1 MASMPR
7 ALLRLV
13 AASVLAGLVFAG
25 LPFLTDAAG
34 AAPARAVFLLGDSVM
49 LGSKA
54 AMEKQLGDWDL
65 TFDAAVNRS
74 TIAGAQIATA
84 RRAEIHDIIVIQ
96 LGTNDGGNPTSY
108 ASRVDAVMKALDGVP
123 YVVWLTIHEART
135 YYKSDNDVLRQK
147 ATQYPNMRIADWN
160 AVANATPGSM
170 VGDGLHLTNTGGAQR
185 WPSSWTTR
193 SKPSTP
199 VAVARPTAPAPAA
212 SSRPERDLLRL
223 HRSAGNTLA
232 GVGPRLLAA
241 RLEGSRLRVRRG
253 EPRRPHQPRR
263 HDAAVSIQSTPTG
276 EGYWIVDQKGRVYA
290 FGDAV
295 KKGDMAGVTL
305 NGPVR
310 RLEPAPTGL
319 GYWLLASDGGIFTFG
334 VPFFGSAGA
343 RPPNAAVISMAST
356 ATGGGYMM
364 VTARGEVIAFGDAKS
379 QGDTK
384 ALQLAAPVI
393 SLALG
398 RVRPRLLAL
407 RARRWRVLVRCAV
420 PRLGAGARA
429 LQRPEDGHPARHRYR
444 RRLLDRHRPREG
456 VPVRGRQVVRRLTA
470 AQRRH
475 DHRHGDPPLGER
487 LRRTSPRSARRS
499 GRGCRDA

>member
-1 MASMPR
+1 MAAMPR
-7 ALLRLV
+7 ALLRLL

-108 ASRVDAVMKALDGVP
+108 ASRVDAVMKALNDVP
-123 YVVWLTIHEART
+123 YVVWLTIHEARP

-160 AVANATPGSM
+160 AVANATAGSM
-170 VGDGLHLTNTGGAQR
+170 VGDGLHLTNTGGAAMAKLVDDTIEAIY
-185 WPSSWTTR
+185 SGGGGT
-193 SKPSTP
+193 
-199 VAVARPTAPAPAA
+199 PTAPAPAA
-212 SSRPERDLLRL
+212 PADANATCFAATAPQGTPSPESGRGYWLLDSKGHVFGFGATNLGDLTSL
-223 HRSAGNTLA
+223 
-232 GVGPRLLAA
+232 GVATP
-241 RLEGSRLRVRRG
+241 
-253 EPRRPHQPRR
+253 P
-263 HDAAVSIQSTPTG
+263 VSIQSTPTG
-276 EGYWIVDQKGRVYA
+276 EGYWIVDQKGRVYP

-398 RVRPRLLAL
+398 ASGRGYWLYAQDGGVFSFGVPFHGSVPGLGLCSVPKTVAL
-407 RARRWRVLVRCAV
+407 RATDTGGGYWIVT
-420 PRLGAGARA
+420 
-429 LQRPEDGHPARHRYR
+429 
-444 RRLLDRHRPREG
+444 DRGKVFPF
-456 VPVRGRQVVRRLTA
+456 
-470 AQRRH
+470 
-475 DHRHGDPPLGER
+475 GDAKSYGDSPPL
-487 LRRTSPRSARRS
+487 S
-499 GRGCRDA
+499 GATIIDMAIRH